1 MNLTKEISHLILK
14 DVSLEWRNR
23 YAINGIILYTA
34 AAIFICYL
42 SFQMGAAVSPI
53 IWNALFWIIMLFS
66 AMNAIAKSF
75 FQENDQRNF
84 YYYQI
89 TSPQG
94 LILSKIIYN
103 SCLMLLLSLM
113 GYGFFSLV
121 LGNPV
126 QDGALY
132 FLILF
137 LASFGFAGSL
147 TMISGIASK
156 AGNNAVLM
164 AILSFPVVLPMLLM
178 IIKASKNAIDG
189 LDRASSL
196 DEIMVLLA
204 INVIIITLSF
214 LLFPYLWRS

>member
-1 MNLTKEISHLILK
+1 M
-14 DVSLEWRNR
+14 
-23 YAINGIILYTA
+23 GTA
-34 AAIFICYL
+34 V
-42 SFQMGAAVSPI
+42 GPI
-53 IWNALFWIIMLFS
+53 VWNALFWIIMLFT

-75 FQENDQRNF
+75 FQESEQRH
-84 YYYQI
+84 YYYYHI

-94 LILSKIIYN
+94 LIISKIGYN
-103 SCLMLLLSLM
+103 SLLMLILALL
-113 GYGFFSLV
+113 GYAFFSLI

-126 QDGALY
+126 QDKALY
-132 FLILF
+132 FVILIL
-137 LASFGFAGSL
+137 SSIGFAGSL
-147 TMISGIASK
+147 TMVSGIASR

-189 LDRASSL
+189 LDRASSA
-196 DEIMVLLA
+196 DEILVLLA